1 MISVIR
7 PWQVEGQ
14 QSDDVMYF
22 KKRNASSSRYRKLL
36 TNKHSNA
43 QCNRQE
49 QPESVVSDEIVRR
62 K

>member
-1 MISVIR
+1 MISVIK

-14 QSDDVMYF
+14 QSDDGMYF

-36 TNKHSNA
+36 TNKQSNA
-43 QCNRQE
+43 QCNHT
-49 QPESVVSDEIVRR
+49 ESVVSDEIVRR